1 MPSCNSNS
9 KLKKVSQYNVLIS
22 LCKDIILSL
31 TLNVIQPVPTEVFV
45 KMESASAVRCTKEIH
60 VKSNQTLMALTLL
73 FCTFSSQ
80 QCSSLV
86 LFYSCKKINS
96 MLRSKYINNKGMNN
110 SNRNNMVNQ
119 IRTLIKMM
127 DNNIRMV
134 DNMNNIDL
142 LT

>member
-22 LCKDIILSL
+22 LCKDIIHSL
-31 TLNVIQPVPTEVFV
+31 TLNAIQPVLTVVFV
-45 KMESASAVRCTKEIH
+45 KMESVSAVRCTKEIH
-60 VKSNQTLMALTLL
+60 VKSNQTLMVLTLL
-73 FCTFSSQ
+73 FFTFSSQ

-86 LFYSCKKINS
+86 SFYSCKKINS
-96 MLRSKYINNKGMNN
+96 MLRSKYINNKGTSN
-110 SNRNNMVNQ
+110 SNKNNMENQ
-119 IRTLIKMM
+119 IRTLM

-142 LT
+142 

>member
-1 MPSCNSNS
+1 MPSCNSNL
-9 KLKKVSQYNVLIS
+9 KLKKASQYNVLIS

-80 QCSSLV
+80 QCSQLV

-96 MLRSKYINNKGMNN
+96 MLRSKFINNKDMNN

>member
-22 LCKDIILSL
+22 LCKDIIHSL
-31 TLNVIQPVPTEVFV
+31 TLNAIQPVLTVVFV
-45 KMESASAVRCTKEIH
+45 KMESVSAVRCTKETH
-60 VKSNQTLMALTLL
+60 VKSNQTLMVLTLL
-73 FCTFSSQ
+73 FFTFSSQ

-86 LFYSCKKINS
+86 SFYSCKKINS
-96 MLRSKYINNKGMNN
+96 MLRSKYINNKGTSN
-110 SNRNNMVNQ
+110 SNKNNMENQ
-119 IRTLIKMM
+119 IRTLM

-142 LT
+142 

>member
-22 LCKDIILSL
+22 LCKDIIHSL
-31 TLNVIQPVPTEVFV
+31 TLNAIQPVLTVVFV
-45 KMESASAVRCTKEIH
+45 KMESVSAVRCTKETH

-73 FCTFSSQ
+73 FFTFSSQ

-86 LFYSCKKINS
+86 SFYSCKKINS
-96 MLRSKYINNKGMNN
+96 TLRSKYINNKGTSN
-110 SNRNNMVNQ
+110 SNKNNMENQ
-119 IRTLIKMM
+119 IRTLM

-142 LT
+142 